1 MTIVKTCSSKLKAL
15 CSDVYECQPENHNRF
30 TEKHLVFDNLAS
42 SQPSRNLER
51 GWYRFDVKFNVNR
64 PKAKRMLEISEVTKN
79 VIRSRDWKPCGV
91 QHLVSGIIIAFPGL
105 FALGSNHP
113 LKQDGRVRST
123 VQLFDYQFLES
134 NCNATG
140 SGGFVVCN
148 FTRRILP
155 HTYDIYVR
163 NCGEFY
169 VYFLSP
175 IVILYPVG
183 GINERIV
190 GRYCAGYL
198 KNTIGTPVRQ
208 ECHNF
213 LNASDAPRR
222 PLPNIPINNI
232 DCADSKFMNYRWI
245 RFDDMLQDTCS
256 VNLSLV
262 GTKPCGGYFRGW
274 LKGDHPKEEQVIVQ
288 REFCF
293 STPTHCNCEA
303 SISIDIINCGGFYIY
318 KRYQK
323 YPLCAARAC
332 TVKQKSELSNVTTTP
347 TNLTTETKKQT
358 STKAISTTATSHV
371 TLGNETETTS
381 KATTAVDSTMTTET
395 ISLTEVTTTVT
406 TTTADTDPTT
416 TKIKAITATTS
427 TTSTPITTNTT
438 EQEINLCQNYE
449 TVIDDTRFF
458 DNFSSLVR
466 CDVKYKKA
474 IRFVSSNGENLKLN
488 ERCIRNSFI
497 PACESAGYS
506 WLETAPPTI
515 EMGVSLG
522 VMCFA
527 GYHDDSVF
535 DITTRNACMCK
546 KRQLIQIQNCSSF
559 YVYEL
564 NPVDYSVRQ
573 CMYPYCRERH
583 FYCASRY
590 CLKGQG
596 IFMSTSPQPTTTV
609 VTSSKKAR
617 DKVAG
622 RFAMQGTL
630 QITNPKLNGASL
642 TQGNIAD
649 RTSTTYGL
657 LENIVVGLLKEALQN
672 MSDIEINALRIGSLI
687 ADYTLS
693 SDNALNVTAV
703 RENLMKNVANK
714 TLDISNGGQQFTGVV
729 NSSSVASFRSLNFCA
744 QTRCDKNA
752 ACFNQ
757 PSRFTFTCLCS
768 TGYQGDGFQCVKTI
782 REVEHKWSNNAIIIV
797 SVLFAIVVVVI
808 IILAGFI
815 CIHHLGTSKSYKT
828 GHLDKRGYD
837 DYMTSTAID
846 KYSTSEMQN
855 IRLNMYVAAEQKY
868 EDVK

>member
-1 MTIVKTCSSKLKAL
+1 MHVAIFMFVVLTPAL
-15 CSDVYECQPENHNRF
+15 CSDAYECQPENHNRF

-91 QHLVSGIIIAFPGL
+91 QHLVSGIIITFPGL

-123 VQLFDYQFLES
+123 VQLFDYHFFES

-148 FTRRILP
+148 ITRRILP

-183 GINERIV
+183 SISERIV

-198 KNTIGTPVRQ
+198 KNTISTPVRQ
-208 ECHNF
+208 ECHNY
-213 LNASDAPRR
+213 LNASDAPTR
-222 PLPNIPINNI
+222 PLPHMPINNI
-232 DCADSKFMNYRWI
+232 DCADLKFMNYRWI

-288 REFCF
+288 RELCF

-332 TVKQKSELSNVTTTP
+332 TVKQKSELSNVTTIP

-358 STKAISTTATSHV
+358 STKAVSTTATSHV
-371 TLGNETETTS
+371 TLENEIETTS
-381 KATTAVDSTMTTET
+381 KATTAVDSTVTRET
-395 ISLTEVTTTVT
+395 ILLTEVTTIT
-406 TTTADTDPTT
+406 TTTADADPTT
-416 TKIKAITATTS
+416 TKIKTITA

-438 EQEINLCQNYE
+438 EPEINLCQNYE
-449 TVIDDTRFF
+449 TVIDNTRFF

-474 IRFVSSNGENLKLN
+474 IRFVSPNGENLKLN

-535 DITTRNACMCK
+535 DITARNAC
-546 KRQLIQIQNCSSF
+546 
-559 YVYEL
+559 
-564 NPVDYSVRQ
+564 
-573 CMYPYCRERH
+573 
-583 FYCASRY
+583 
-590 CLKGQG
+590 
-596 IFMSTSPQPTTTV
+596 IFMSTSTQPTTTV

-622 RFAMQGTL
+622 RFAMQGKL

-649 RTSTTYGL
+649 RTSTTYRL
-657 LENIVVGLLKEALQN
+657 LENIVVELLREALHN
-672 MSDIEINALRIGSLI
+672 MSDIEVNALRIGSLI

-703 RENLMKNVANK
+703 RENLMKNAANK

-729 NSSSVASFRSLNFCA
+729 NSSSVASFRSLDFCA

-757 PSRFTFTCLCS
+757 PSSFTFTCLCS

-797 SVLFAIVVVVI
+797 SVLFAIAVVVI
-808 IILAGFI
+808 VILAGFI

-846 KYSTSEMQN
+846 KYSTNEMQN